1 MTRTQKHARAARART
16 ELADVA
22 AEVAA
27 LAHMTTAE
35 LAARYAEV
43 FGEPTRSRNKAY
55 LQKKVAWRIQE
66 LAEGG
71 LSAHARARIDA
82 LAEDAPIR
90 RRAPRRTKPK
100 AEPGDQLPEAPTAA
114 EPTARDPRLPVVGAT
129 LTKTYK
135 GTEHQVLMLDDA
147 FEYQGARYTSLSKIA
162 KVITGTTWNG
172 FLFFGL
178 TQRKPAS
185 KAAR

>member
-1 MTRTQKHARAARART
+1 MTRTENQARARQA
-16 ELADVA
+16 LSDVA

-66 LAEGG
+66 RAEGG
-71 LSAHARARIDA
+71 LSARARDRIEA
-82 LAEDAPIR
+82 LADDAPLR
-90 RRAPRRTKPK
+90 RRAPRTPRPQG
-100 AEPGDQLPEAPTAA
+100 EPATTPTDAPTTHTPA
-114 EPTARDPRLPVVGAT
+114 ARDPRLPAAGAT
-129 LTKTYK
+129 LTKTHK
-135 GTEHQVLMLDDA
+135 GTEHQVLVLKDA
-147 FEYQGARYTSLSKIA
+147 FEYQGDRYTSLSTVA

-178 TQRKPAS
+178 AQRKPAP